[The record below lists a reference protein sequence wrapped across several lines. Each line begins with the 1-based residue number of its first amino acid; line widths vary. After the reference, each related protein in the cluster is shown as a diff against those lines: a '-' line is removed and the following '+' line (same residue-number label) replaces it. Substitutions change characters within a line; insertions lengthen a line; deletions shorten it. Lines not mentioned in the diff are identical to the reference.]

1 MKTDQNP
8 LNLAWNTLFRHF
20 QRLLKL
26 ALHTSDYINCRVA
39 TDVSYLA
46 TICNRMATLCHRMDS
61 DSQKVDTTQMNLA
74 TKYAKTDTHAH
85 IMVIIPIKAVPICI
99 GRDGFG
105 G

>member
-46 TICNRMATLCHRMDS
+46 TLCHRMDS

-85 IMVIIPIKAVPICI
+85 IMVIIPIKAVSICI